1 MRLDEEAAK
10 KIGLRV
16 GADYVVF
23 GSLTKIGNY
32 ISLDARMISITEDKP
47 PLTAFTQHQ
56 ALDDV
61 MLKIGDFG
69 TEIGIETGHLI
80 TALLLAQVVGIPCSF
95 LFGRVAGWMGTK
107 PAIFLTLGCY
117 TGISVLGYFMSTA
130 AHFYALALL
139 VGTVQGGSQALSR
152 SLFATMVP
160 RSKSSEFFGFFG
172 VSEKFAGILGP
183 LVFAGVVALSGS
195 SRGAVLSVI
204 IFFIAGAILL
214 SRVDVD
220 EGQRVARDASAEAR

>member
-1 MRLDEEAAK
+1 
-10 KIGLRV
+10 
-16 GADYVVF
+16 
-23 GSLTKIGNY
+23 
-32 ISLDARMISITEDKP
+32 
-47 PLTAFTQHQ
+47 
-56 ALDDV
+56 
-61 MLKIGDFG
+61 
-69 TEIGIETGHLI
+69 
-80 TALLLAQVVGIPCSF
+80 
-95 LFGRVAGWMGTK
+95 
-107 PAIFLTLGCY
+107 
-117 TGISVLGYFMSTA
+117 
-130 AHFYALALL
+130 
-139 VGTVQGGSQALSR
+139 
-152 SLFATMVP
+152 MVP

>member
-1 MRLDEEAAK
+1 M
-10 KIGLRV
+10 
-16 GADYVVF
+16 
-23 GSLTKIGNY
+23 
-32 ISLDARMISITEDKP
+32 
-47 PLTAFTQHQ
+47 LTAAAARRVTFARRAVFPFRMSTDAH
-56 ALDDV
+56 V
-61 MLKIGDFG
+61 
-69 TEIGIETGHLI
+69 
-80 TALLLAQVVGIPCSF
+80 ALLLAQVMGIPCSF

-160 RSKSSEFFGFFG
+160 RYKSSEFFGFFG
-172 VSEKFAGILGP
+172 VSEKFAGIIGP

-204 IFFIAGAILL
+204 IFFGS
-214 SRVDVD
+214 SRITVGLFPHSESTD
-220 EGQRVARDASAEAR
+220 EERRPRS